1 MSFSTCI
8 ISSDK
13 NYVLSLFLATAT
25 ECIFTIGAFKVK
37 KNNTRIP
44 SRCSHYRET
53 KLKGR
58 FKNF

>member
-37 KNNTRIP
+37 KTTVEYHQDVLI
-44 SRCSHYRET
+44 T
-53 KLKGR
+53 GR
-58 FKNF
+58 QN